1 MRLIYNDKYEEISE
15 SMSDSQIG
23 SRKRTNIR
31 NHIWVLNGII
41 TDVLSSKKKT
51 PVNVQ
56 IFDYKQRFDS
66 LWLKECMNDIYLGGL
81 NDDKFALL

>member
-23 SRKRTNIR
+23 SRKGTNII

-51 PVNVQ
+51 PVDVQ
-56 IFDYKQRFDS
+56 IFAYKQF
-66 LWLKECMNDIYLGGL
+66 LTVYG
-81 NDDKFALL
+81 